1 MADHRREIET
11 EMHNDEMEIDLG
23 RLFLG
28 MWKSFRK
35 LWWMV
40 FALALAGALLFTVYQ
55 RVFREPV
62 YACTA
67 TFTVTTGDESSGSY
81 SFYYDSTTADQ
92 MSKTFPYI
100 LESGFFRNA
109 LMEQLGTDTLNGTIT
124 AETIEDSNVV
134 TMRAESPD
142 AGSARNILDAAL
154 EIYPQTARFVLGEIR
169 FNMLDE
175 PETPDAPYN
184 QMSVKRSAAL
194 GGLAG
199 LFISACILGLMALLR
214 QTARDQD
221 EMKEITSLKCL
232 AVVPQ
237 VQLKARKKQKKQR
250 LSALDARLPYGY
262 RESMRAL
269 KVRLT
274 RKMEEHGARVL
285 VVTST
290 AGGEGKSTIAVDLAR
305 LLAADGK
312 EVLLIDGDLRKQQ
325 DAALLG
331 IRGRYSLK
339 SVADGTKQADELIGK
354 SKKTGIWFLGGA
366 KGTDQTAPVL
376 TSRAVK
382 EFISAMRER
391 MDYVIIDTPPCGMF
405 QDAGLLAEYADMLL
419 YVVKYDSTP
428 KRMIREG
435 IASLS
440 GSRAPFAGY
449 AFNDMPETGG
459 AYGYGRYGYGYG
471 YGRYGYGRKAGGK
484 E

>member
-28 MWKSFRK
+28 MWKSFQK

-40 FALALAGALLFTVYQ
+40 LALALAGAFLFTVYQ

-92 MSKTFPYI
+92 MSKTFPYV